1 MHGIRNNMSDTES
14 EEGAELSS
22 GEQEELSEE
31 ETSDIDDSETSTSQ
45 GTKRENKEEDNDNGE
60 YNNLRKE
67 LGEVPLGELQKLKT
81 SVGLKRY
88 NEVLFGTKLKR
99 DIEDG
104 DSEDE
109 PDEITTSKKAKTT
122 KLLEKG
128 KKSEPEEISSK
139 NKPKKRKPRNVVAVV
154 NRKSRDPRFDDLSG
168 ELNMEM
174 FERSYKFVDDMKKA
188 EKQKIVKALGKE
200 KNPQRKDELQKLSS
214 RLEED
219 EKRKVSIE
227 ERRKRDK
234 AWKSSQTTS
243 VVNGKKAYFL
253 KKSDR
258 RKLELAEKFRALK
271 SSGQLD
277 SYLAK
282 KRKRNAAKERKR
294 LPENLPAGR
303 NT

>member
-1 MHGIRNNMSDTES
+1 MSDTKR
-14 EEGAELSS
+14 EEGEELSS
-22 GEQEELSEE
+22 DEQEESSEE
-31 ETSDIDDSETSTSQ
+31 ETSDIDDSGTSIKGQ
-45 GTKRENKEEDNDNGE
+45 GTKRENKEEDDGNEG

-88 NEVLFGTKLKR
+88 NEVLFGTHLKSG
-99 DIEDG
+99 DKEGGTEDE
-104 DSEDE
+104 EDE
-109 PDEITTSKKAKTT
+109 PDEITAKKKVKTT

-128 KKSEPEEISSK
+128 KKSEPEEMSSK
-139 NKPKKRKPRNVVAVV
+139 NKPKKRKPRNVVTVV

-174 FERSYKFVDDMKKA
+174 FERSYKFVDEMKKA
-188 EKQKIVKALGKE
+188 EKQKISKALGKE
-200 KNPQRKDELQKLSS
+200 KNPQRKDELQKFSS
-214 RLEED
+214 RMEED
-219 EKRKVSIE
+219 EKRKVSIAE
-227 ERRKRDK
+227 KRKRDK
-234 AWKSSQTTS
+234 VWKSSQTTS
-243 VVNGKKAYFL
+243 VINGKKAYFL

-294 LPENLPAGR
+294 LPENLSAGR
-303 NT
+303 TT